1 MGDITLVSQAI
12 DGATVNAST
21 LVSSTGQPSRDYW
34 IFIDDWPAAGSN
46 TAHVQKSG
54 GSGISTFIP
63 SGTSPEQ
70 YGDDNRTITW
80 GPDGDPTASGSHQ
93 AGVYYVLDSG
103 DYVDVPLAA
112 GVGWTEVRIYSSIFS
127 TQGRYT
133 LILSDSSASPV
144 STTLGVDGYEQRV
157 IVFRFRANSPGQTA
171 TLRIDATS
179 NFGGNIS
186 SQLIWLSIEESAGG
200 GAAELVGV
208 ATSVNTAA
216 GALSAAIKFGAA
228 AVNQVFVTGNLTNGI
243 KFGANPVGRANAIG
257 AITTQIKVNAVAIDV
272 VIATGAMT
280 NQIRL
285 GAAAAS
291 DADANAG
298 LTNQIKLAGN
308 AIDTSTASAN
318 LSTGAGGDISGNA
331 QANAGSSAALS
342 TQIKLNANAVI
353 EAIATATLN
362 SGVLMSAAAQD
373 IATAAAQM
381 TTQIKLAGAAQN
393 TVLATVQ
400 MTTQIKYV
408 GNAAS
413 IAAAAASL
421 SGSATGFE
429 GNAANIV
436 SATAALSTADA
447 LSGNA
452 QSLVTMTVDLT
463 TEIPVTVAALSNAL
477 ASGTMQTGIR
487 LMGFAANDADANGTL
502 SNAALVTPY
511 FISSNSAKVV
521 TINHQFEKLMNIECG
536 VKRAA

>member
-1 MGDITLVSQAI
+1 VGDITLVSQAI
-12 DGATVNAST
+12 TAATVNAST
-21 LVSSTGQPSRDYW
+21 IVSTTGQASQDYW
-34 IFIDDWPAAGSN
+34 LWVDDWPAAATN

-54 GSGISTFIP
+54 GSGISTLIP
-63 SGTSPEQ
+63 SGTNPNQ
-70 YGDDNRTITW
+70 YGDDNRTIEW

-93 AGVYYVLDSG
+93 AGVYYIMDSG
-103 DYVDVPLAA
+103 DYVDIPLAA
-112 GVGWTEVRIYSSIFS
+112 GVGWRELRFYSSIYA

-133 LILSDSSASPV
+133 LSLSDSSASPV
-144 STTLGVDGYEQRV
+144 STSLGVDGYESRL
-157 IVFRFRANSPGQTA
+157 IVFRYRANSAGQVA
-171 TLRIDATS
+171 TLRFEAIS

-186 SQLIWLSIEESAGG
+186 SQLIWLSVEESAGG
-200 GAAELVGV
+200 SPAELVGV

-243 KFGANPVGRANAIG
+243 RFGANPTGNANAAG
-257 AITTQIKVNAVAIDV
+257 AMTTQIRVNGVAIDV
-272 VIATGAMT
+272 VSATGAMT

-285 GAAAAS
+285 GTAAAS
-291 DADANAG
+291 NAAANAG

-308 AIDTSTASAN
+308 AIDTATASAN
-318 LSTGAGGDISGNA
+318 LSTGSGGAIAGNA
-331 QANAGSSAALS
+331 QANAGSSAVLS
-342 TQIKLNANAVI
+342 TQIKLNGNAIV
-353 EAIATATLN
+353 ESIATAALN
-362 SGVLMSAAAQD
+362 SGVLMSANAQD

-393 TVLATVQ
+393 TVVATVQ

-408 GNAAS
+408 GTAAS

-436 SATAALSTADA
+436 SVTAALSTADA

-452 QSLVTMTVDLT
+452 QSLVTMTVDMT

-477 ASGTMQTGIR
+477 ASGTMSTGIR

-502 SNAALVTPY
+502 TNAALVTPY
-511 FISSNSAKVV
+511 FISSDSAKVV
-521 TINHQFEKLMNIECG
+521 SINHQFKKLTNIECG